1 MSYLT
6 NFVHAQPIAEPT
18 TAKATTTEKTKA
30 VTRKDTTTKI
40 LLFVAIVTCVVL
52 AVNI

>member
-1 MSYLT
+1 MSYTT
-6 NFVHAQPIAEPT
+6 NFVHAQPVAEVKS
-18 TAKATTTEKTKA
+18 AKATATQKAKA